1 MARPKKDRL
10 IPPAEN
16 VITVL
21 RMRNGLTQQQ
31 LADACGLTVID
42 VGKMERKD
50 YKLQLCKL
58 QTLAAFFR
66 ISLDTIVHD
75 RLDLALANLR
85 APCEVDQDT
94 KLKLRSMQLKRLDTG
109 LHGEDLVYEQE
120 RQKLA
125 GTPYANAVDLH
136 YAFDSSFGFDL
147 LSFTPRG
154 ELLYIEVK
162 STSDSRNVPFFMSAA
177 EKSFMAF
184 CATTGRHYE
193 LHRIY
198 NIDNQPKRV
207 IYTLEEL
214 RHFTFVPNE
223 YLVKKENN
231 I

>member
-125 GTPYANAVDLH
+125 GTPVDEMSGSRSVTDAV
-136 YAFDSSFGFDL
+136 
-147 LSFTPRG
+147 G
-154 ELLYIEVK
+154 E
-162 STSDSRNVPFFMSAA
+162 S
-177 EKSFMAF
+177 
-184 CATTGRHYE
+184 
-193 LHRIY
+193 
-198 NIDNQPKRV
+198 
-207 IYTLEEL
+207 LESKYGDGSNGS
-214 RHFTFVPNE
+214 VGGGGA
-223 YLVKKENN
+223 
-231 I
+231 